1 MTNEPEMSSSV
12 SETKTTSTDDQVRE
26 SGLAQRLQRQISQLH
41 RETKALEE
49 VKQRVHHERTTTQQE
64 LRQLEIRRYAED
76 ARQQEPSILEG
87 GRMMM
92 EREAIR
98 HAEYERNRQFILC
111 ALAGSMCFLVGVGVE
126 VASYYRG
133 ETILGDVGQWVAVG
147 GILGMIVWLVSL
159 GVHV

>member
-1 MTNEPEMSSSV
+1 MTNEPDISSSV
-12 SETKTTSTDDQVRE
+12 SITETTSTSDQT
-26 SGLAQRLQRQISQLH
+26 GLAQRLKHHTSRLH

-49 VKQRVHHERTTTQQE
+49 VKQRVHHERITTQQE

-76 ARQQEPSILEG
+76 ARQQEPSILAG
-87 GRMMM
+87 GRIMM
-92 EREAIR
+92 EEEAIR

-126 VASYYRG
+126 VAWYYRG
-133 ETILGDVGQWVAVG
+133 EAILGDVGQWVAVG

>member
-1 MTNEPEMSSSV
+1 MTNEPGMSASV
-12 SETKTTSTDDQVRE
+12 SDRQTTNTRDRVLETC
-26 SGLAQRLQRQISQLH
+26 LAQRLKHHISQLH

-49 VKQRVHHERTTTQQE
+49 VKQRVHHERITTQQE

-76 ARQQEPSILEG
+76 ARMQEPSILEG

-98 HAEYERNRQFILC
+98 HAEYERNRQFVLC

-126 VASYYRG
+126 VASYYRS

-147 GILGMIVWLVSL
+147 GIVVMIAWLVSL
-159 GVHV
+159 GVHL